1 MNRDDG
7 GPQPEFETSR
17 LIAAMLPDDGTD
29 RELIRALRDEKNIVA
44 STVII
49 CRGIGVLETSR
60 DASNGK
66 LPPAELVRV
75 VKIIVPDAD
84 AQDLFEFV
92 YDKARMEREHGG
104 GVIMGMP
111 ISATRYTLPADVPD
125 ESMDT
130 RTSHG

>member
-49 CRGIGVLETSR
+49 CRGIGVLENESR
-60 DASNGK
+60 RLQWENFHRPNWSESSRSSFRTPTRRTCSSSFTTKREWNGSTV
-66 LPPAELVRV
+66 AV
-75 VKIIVPDAD
+75 
-84 AQDLFEFV
+84 
-92 YDKARMEREHGG
+92 
-104 GVIMGMP
+104 
-111 ISATRYTLPADVPD
+111 
-125 ESMDT
+125 
-130 RTSHG
+130 